1 MKPSQFLL
9 SICLI
14 TGIIISGCS
23 PKTSLKDEGTI
34 VYSITYA
41 KDNQGKVS
49 DKTLPTK
56 MVVKYKKNK
65 FLNQMEGMGGMV
77 TLTYIQD
84 KDINQC
90 HYLVKLL
97 NKKLYYTDS
106 LGEISNNFMFADST
120 GITITPNHEKKEI
133 LGYLC
138 NSATIQLGNAKKTKF
153 TIFFTNEIGQPNP
166 NQDTPFEPIKGIMLE
181 FGMILSKVQVNLVA
195 SSIDSESIDTSTF
208 EIPSDYKQMDKETLL
223 EVFKLFNQ

>member
-1 MKPSQFLL
+1 MQLRQTLL
-9 SICLI
+9 SICFI
-14 TGIIISGCS
+14 TGIILTGCN
-23 PKTSLKDEGTI
+23 PTISLKDEGTI
-34 VYSITYA
+34 VYDIVYA
-41 KDNQGKVS
+41 KERQDKVS

-56 MVVKYKKNK
+56 MVIKYKKNK
-65 FLNQMEGMGGMV
+65 LLNQIEGMGGMV

-84 KDINQC
+84 KDLNRS

-106 LGEISNNFMFADST
+106 LGEISTNFMYANSS
-120 GITITPNHEKKEI
+120 GIIITPSHEKREI

-138 NSATIQLGNAKKTKF
+138 KSATIQVGDSGTTKF
-153 TIFFTNEIGQPNP
+153 NIFYTSEIGQPNP

-181 FGMILSKVQVNLVA
+181 FGMILSKVHVNLVA
-195 SSIDSESIDTSTF
+195 STIEPGNVATSEF
-208 EIPSDYKQMDKETLL
+208 NIPTDYKRMDKETLL